1 MIPKEHFTKT
11 VGEGGGGR
19 GREGKGGRGRGRERE
34 GGQGREREGEGGR
47 ERVKLAP
54 NLNFMIHVLK
64 MIK

>member
-19 GREGKGGRGRGRERE
+19 GRERE

-47 ERVKLAP
+47 EKVTLAP